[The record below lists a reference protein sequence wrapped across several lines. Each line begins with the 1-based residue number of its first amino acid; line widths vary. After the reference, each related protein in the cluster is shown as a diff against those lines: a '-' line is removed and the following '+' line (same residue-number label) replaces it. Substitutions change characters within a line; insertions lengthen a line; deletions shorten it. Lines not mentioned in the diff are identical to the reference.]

1 MTDLTAPRAG
11 VEPRDATRAKTANG
25 AEFPLWGAIAL
36 ALAAASALAWVR
48 VGAVW
53 TSGAFFDSDDAMRA
67 VEVRDLLAGQSW
79 FDMTAYRVDPPNG
92 LFMHWSRV
100 VDAPLAA
107 LDHFLGLFLSSETAE
122 RATRLVF
129 PFALLAALLR
139 LAAWNAAIFA
149 GRGARLP
156 AVWLALLS
164 GPMFLQFAPGR
175 IDHHAPQIVLL
186 MAALGCFLRGL
197 DPAKARSMAL
207 SAACMALSFAISL
220 ENAPFFVVMIAALPA
235 LFVLDGAKARAPL
248 AWFAAGALIAF
259 PLAIAATVAPARY
272 FASACD
278 AYSLVHIAA
287 IIIGALGLLAL
298 AAAAQRLASPRGRA
312 VAAGLAGG
320 AVIATV
326 VLVAPNCLGD
336 PLGGL
341 DPRLRDLWQSHVVE
355 SKPLFSL
362 LEKSPNIVIAIALPV
377 LLGLASALIGA
388 WMQDGAARRRWLVVA
403 GVIVAGFAAGLWQVR
418 VFSSVTPIAMVALA
432 VAAVA
437 LAGRLGG
444 ALIPLARAGLIGVF
458 GLAASPMGLALAL
471 PTPPDAASQGPD
483 FTCLSPAALAP
494 LAGLP
499 PARIVAPVD
508 MGAHLLAHT
517 PHSVFAA
524 PYHRNNHGNR
534 VAIDAFLAEPAEAE
548 RILRDAGAELVIWCA
563 GAKTASASARR
574 APHGLAAAL
583 TKGEVPAWLE
593 ARPTSGKQL
602 LVYAVR
608 PKN

>member
-11 VEPRDATRAKTANG
+11 VEPRDATRAKTASG

-36 ALAAASALAWVR
+36 ALAGAAALGWLRAQT
-48 VGAVW
+48 VW

-79 FDMTAYRVDPPNG
+79 FDMTAARLDPPTG
-92 LFMHWSRV
+92 MVSHWSRV

-107 LDHFLGLFLSSETAE
+107 LKHFFGLFLSPETAE

-129 PFALLAALLR
+129 PFALLATLLR
-139 LAAWNAAIFA
+139 LAAWNATIFA
-149 GRGARLP
+149 GKGARLA
-156 AVWLALLS
+156 AVWLTFLS

-197 DPAKARSMAL
+197 DPAKARSMAV

-248 AWFAAGALIAF
+248 AWFAVGALVAF
-259 PLAIAATVAPARY
+259 PLTLAATVAPARY

-278 AYSLVHIAA
+278 AYSLVHFAA

-312 VAAGLAGG
+312 VAAVLAGG

-341 DPRLRDLWQSHVVE
+341 DPRLRDLWQSQVAE

-362 LEKSPNIVIAIALPV
+362 LAKSPNIVFAIALPV

-388 WMQDGAARRRWLVVA
+388 WMQDGVARRRWIVVA
-403 GVIVAGFAAGLWQVR
+403 GAIVAGFAAGLWQVR
-418 VFSSVTPIAMVALA
+418 VFSSVTPIAMAALG
-432 VAAVA
+432 VAALV
-437 LAGRLGG
+437 LARRLG
-444 ALIPLARAGLIGVF
+444 ATLAPLARGGLIGAF
-458 GLAASPMGLALAL
+458 GLIASPMGLALAL

-499 PARIVAPVD
+499 PAWIVAPVD

-534 VAIDAFLAEPAEAE
+534 IAIDAFLSPPAEAE

-563 GAKTASASARR
+563 SKKKPNVLVER
-574 APHGLAAAL
+574 APNGLAGAL
-583 TKGEVPAWLE
+583 ARGEVPAWLE
-593 ARPTSGKQL
+593 RK
-602 LVYAVR
+602 AVNGPLR
-608 PKN
+608 VFTLR